1 MEKNAQLGEAG
12 KWALAVS
19 QLTMDIKDTIYKN
32 MRQFGLDTNQLYIV
46 SSNVMREFVILLR
59 DQKSTRQQKLIHEKV
74 LITNLLDTL
83 VERRD
88 NRDHTL
94 NNDSSKNK

>member
-46 SSNVMREFVILLR
+46 SSNVMREFVIVLR

-88 NRDHTL
+88 NRDHAL